1 MTTANTLLLLG
12 GLLMFLSVLGS
23 TLSAR
28 LGFPLLLIFLILGML
43 AGVDGPLGIS
53 FDNFDA
59 AFLIGNLAL
68 AIILLDGG
76 LSTRISTFRVAL
88 WPAAILATWG
98 VVVTAGLL
106 GIFVTWL
113 LDVDWRYGLLLAAI
127 VGSTDAA
134 AVFNVLRHSG
144 VRLNERVGA
153 TLEIESG
160 TNDPMAIFVV
170 IMLIELLLNADAMSV
185 ADMLLMLIQQ
195 LGIGAVAGLLG
206 GWALARLV
214 RRLHLPEGLYAL
226 MIASGGLSIFA
237 ATNYVGGSGFLAIY
251 LAGLVIGNQR
261 SQATEHVLRVMDG
274 LAWLSQAGMFLILGM
289 LVTPSQLVDNA
300 GYALAIACFLML
312 IARPV
317 AVVTCLVPFR
327 FPLKE
332 IAYISWVGLRG
343 AVPVV
348 LAMFP
353 VMAGVPDSQL
363 LFEVT
368 FAVVLLSLLIQGTS
382 VPAMARVLGLVI
394 PHRAEPRDQKEI
406 WISRD
411 AMLELVAY
419 CVEPYSQ
426 AIGRPLSILCDSKG
440 RSIPC
445 VLLIRN
451 GKRLMPRDDLA
462 MEVHDEVW
470 MLAEPEDIEYLASF
484 FSQQDQ
490 QGQLASRIFFGE
502 FTLNPD
508 SPAADLARAYGLEL
522 SEAELKGS
530 IGGLVTR
537 RLGRRPVVGDRVTIG
552 TLRLAVRKIDA
563 GRITQLGLKLTG
575 F

>member
-1 MTTANTLLLLG
+1 VTTANTLLLLG
-12 GLLMFLSVLGS
+12 GLLLFLSVLGS

-43 AGVDGPLGIS
+43 AGVDGPIGIE

-76 LSTRISTFRVAL
+76 LGTRISTFRVAL
-88 WPAAILATWG
+88 WPAATLATWG
-98 VVVTAGLL
+98 VIVTVGLL
-106 GIFVTWL
+106 GVFVTWL

-144 VRLNERVGA
+144 VRLNERVGS

-160 TNDPMAIFVV
+160 TNDPMAIFLV
-170 IMLIELLLNADAMSV
+170 IMLIELLMNDGETSV
-185 ADMLLMLIQQ
+185 PYMLLMLVQQ
-195 LGIGAVAGLLG
+195 LGVGAAAGLLG
-206 GWALARLV
+206 GWALARMV
-214 RRLHLPEGLYAL
+214 SRLHLPEGLYAL
-226 MIASGGLSIFA
+226 MIASGGLTIFA
-237 ATNYVGGSGFLAIY
+237 ATNHVGGSGFLAIY
-251 LAGLVIGNQR
+251 LAGLVVGNQR
-261 SQATEHVLRVMDG
+261 SQATEHVMRVTDG
-274 LAWLSQAGMFLILGM
+274 LAWLAQAGMFLILGM
-289 LVTPSQLVDNA
+289 LVTPTQILDSA
-300 GYALAIACFLML
+300 GYALAIAFFLIL
-312 IARPV
+312 VARPL
-317 AVVTCLVPFR
+317 AVLSCLAPFR
-327 FPLKE
+327 FPPRE
-332 IAYISWVGLRG
+332 IGYVSWVGLRG
-343 AVPVV
+343 AVPIV

-353 VMAGVPDSQL
+353 VIAGVPESQL

-368 FAVVLLSLLIQGTS
+368 FAVVLVSLLIQGTT
-382 VPAMARVLGLVI
+382 VPAMARLLRLVI

-411 AMLELVAY
+411 AMLELVAFR
-419 CVEPYSQ
+419 VEPYSQ
-426 AIGRPLSILCDSKG
+426 AIGRPLSTLCGLDG
-440 RSIPC
+440 RPIQC
-445 VLLIRN
+445 VVLIRN
-451 GKRLMPRDDLA
+451 GERIMPADGVE
-462 MEVHDEVW
+462 MEVRDEIW
-470 MLAEPEDIEYLASF
+470 LLAEPEDVEHLAAF

-490 QGQLASRIFFGE
+490 QGQLASRNFFGE

-522 SEAELKGS
+522 ADQELKGS

-563 GRITQLGLKLTG
+563 GRITQIGLKLTG